1 MLTTA
6 HKLLAAYVERH
17 CSGAGAA
24 RPKHRIL
31 ADLAAMGLS
40 LSGRAFDQAMHDLA
54 VTTGDVGSSDGGF
67 FWCASREDYDAAY
80 GYMVGR
86 FEPQR
91 ERAEAIRR
99 RCDERFSG
107 GGLLFDL
114 AGQSTTP
121 AAK

>member
-6 HKLLAAYVERH
+6 HKLLAAYLERH

-31 ADLAAMGLS
+31 ADLRAAGLR
-40 LSGRAFDQAMHDLA
+40 LSGREFDQAMHDLA
-54 VTTGDVGSSDGGF
+54 VATGDAGSGDAGF
-67 FWCASREDYDAAY
+67 FWSARREDYDAAY

-99 RCDERFSG
+99 RRDERFPG

-114 AGQSTTP
+114 AGQNAT
-121 AAK
+121 

>member
-1 MLTTA
+1 VELSTA
-6 HKLLAAYVERH
+6 HKLLAAYLERH

-24 RPKHRIL
+24 RTKPRIL
-31 ADLAAMGLS
+31 ANLRTMGLRI
-40 LSGRAFDQAMHDLA
+40 SGRAFDQAMHDLA
-54 VTTGDVGSSDGGF
+54 TATGDVGSSDGGF
-67 FWCASREDYDAAY
+67 FWCARREDYDAAY

-99 RCDERFSG
+99 RRDERFPA

-114 AGQSTTP
+114 AGQEANP
-121 AAK
+121 CR